1 MARAKGTAH
10 ARGRIA
16 LDRDRA
22 VIALFIAAMDANG
35 HVARDEL
42 ARAQHLIWSARRF
55 RNRSGDEVGMLIDET
70 RTMLEEHGTG
80 AVLDA
85 AARAIP
91 ARVRP
96 SAFALL
102 CDLLLADGKI
112 DAKERRF
119 LDAIATK
126 LAIDRSLVR
135 QLIETMLLKNRL

>member
-1 MARAKGTAH
+1 
-10 ARGRIA
+10 
-16 LDRDRA
+16 
-22 VIALFIAAMDANG
+22 
-35 HVARDEL
+35 
-42 ARAQHLIWSARRF
+42 
-55 RNRSGDEVGMLIDET
+55 MLIDET